1 MTPQQIALVQQS
13 FSKVAPISEAAAVL
27 FYDRLFDVAPSVRAM
42 FPEDMTEQRKKLMG
56 MLAAVVSGLSNLE
69 TILPAASALAKRH
82 VAYGAKA
89 EHYPVVG
96 ATLLWTL
103 EKGLGEAWTP
113 ELATAWTDAYGVLS
127 GYMIS
132 KPTARRRR
140 PPNRRCLVS
149 EPLVI
154 VGNGMAAARLVDE
167 LAKTALGRYA
177 VAVIGEE
184 PRLAYNRVLLSSVL
198 AGETGS
204 HEIELRPADWWRHRG
219 VTVRY
224 GYRVTEIDTGRRE
237 LKIAGEESM
246 EYSKLVL
253 ATGSTPLRLNV
264 PGADLAGVHTFR
276 DTRDVDLL
284 LTLAAAK
291 KRVVVVGGGLL
302 GLEAAYGLAKAGAP
316 VTLLHLMDRLMER
329 QLDGPAADLLKTLVE
344 RKGIRILL
352 NASTAR
358 IHGERHVEAVELA
371 DGSRIEADAVIFAA
385 GIRPNIALAKEAG
398 IAVNRGIVV
407 NDEMQTA
414 SPDIYALGECA
425 EHRGTC
431 YGLVEPAYEQARVL
445 ARHLGGRPAAYQGS
459 VVSTN
464 LKVSG
469 VSVFSAGDFMGGE
482 GSESLVLTDRRR
494 GTYKKLVIADGCLT
508 GAVLIGDTA
517 DALWYL
523 ELIRT
528 REKIAGIRADMMFGR
543 ALALPSKA
551 A

>member
-1 MTPQQIALVQQS
+1 
-13 FSKVAPISEAAAVL
+13 
-27 FYDRLFDVAPSVRAM
+27 
-42 FPEDMTEQRKKLMG
+42 
-56 MLAAVVSGLSNLE
+56 
-69 TILPAASALAKRH
+69 
-82 VAYGAKA
+82 
-89 EHYPVVG
+89 
-96 ATLLWTL
+96 
-103 EKGLGEAWTP
+103 
-113 ELATAWTDAYGVLS
+113 
-127 GYMIS
+127 
-132 KPTARRRR
+132 
-140 PPNRRCLVS
+140 VS

-167 LAKTALGRYA
+167 LAKTSLGRYA

-237 LKIAGEESM
+237 LKIEGEESM

-253 ATGSTPLRLNV
+253 AVGSTPLRLNV

-284 LTLAAAK
+284 LTLAAAR

-329 QLDGPAADLLKTLVE
+329 QLDAPAAELLKTLVE

-352 NASTAR
+352 NASTVR
-358 IHGERHVEAVELA
+358 IHGEGHVEGVELA

-385 GIRPNIALAKEAG
+385 GIRPNIALAKDAG

-445 ARHLGGRPAAYQGS
+445 ARHLAGRPAAYQGS

-494 GTYKKLVIADGCLT
+494 GTYKKLVVAEGRLT
-508 GAVLIGDTA
+508 GALLIGDTV

-523 ELIRT
+523 ELIRN
-528 REKIAGIRADMMFGR
+528 REKVAAIRTDMMFGR
-543 ALALPSKA
+543 ALARPSKA

>member
-1 MTPQQIALVQQS
+1 M
-13 FSKVAPISEAAAVL
+13 
-27 FYDRLFDVAPSVRAM
+27 
-42 FPEDMTEQRKKLMG
+42 
-56 MLAAVVSGLSNLE
+56 
-69 TILPAASALAKRH
+69 
-82 VAYGAKA
+82 
-89 EHYPVVG
+89 
-96 ATLLWTL
+96 
-103 EKGLGEAWTP
+103 
-113 ELATAWTDAYGVLS
+113 
-127 GYMIS
+127 
-132 KPTARRRR
+132 
-140 PPNRRCLVS
+140 S

-224 GYRVTEIDTGRRE
+224 GYRVTEIDVGRRE
-237 LKIAGEESM
+237 LKIEGEESM

-253 ATGSTPLRLNV
+253 ATGSTPLRLNL

-276 DTRDVDLL
+276 DSRDVDLL
-284 LTLAAAK
+284 LTLATAK

-316 VTLLHLMDRLMER
+316 VTLLHLVDRLMER

-352 NASTAR
+352 NASSAC
-358 IHGERHVEAVELA
+358 IHGDGHFEAVELA

-385 GIRPNIALAKEAG
+385 GIKPNVALAKEAG
-398 IAVNRGIVV
+398 IAVNRGVVV
-407 NDEMQTA
+407 NDLMQT
-414 SPDIYALGECA
+414 SSSDIFALGECA

-445 ARHLGGRPAAYQGS
+445 ARHLAGRSAAYQGS

-482 GSESLVLTDRRR
+482 GGESLVLTDRRR
-494 GTYKKLVIADGCLT
+494 GTYKKLVIADGRLT
-508 GAVLIGDTA
+508 GAVLIGDTV

-523 ELIRT
+523 ELIRN
-528 REKIAGIRADMMFGR
+528 RDNVAAIRTDMMFGR

>member
-1 MTPQQIALVQQS
+1 M
-13 FSKVAPISEAAAVL
+13 
-27 FYDRLFDVAPSVRAM
+27 
-42 FPEDMTEQRKKLMG
+42 
-56 MLAAVVSGLSNLE
+56 
-69 TILPAASALAKRH
+69 
-82 VAYGAKA
+82 
-89 EHYPVVG
+89 
-96 ATLLWTL
+96 
-103 EKGLGEAWTP
+103 
-113 ELATAWTDAYGVLS
+113 
-127 GYMIS
+127 
-132 KPTARRRR
+132 
-140 PPNRRCLVS
+140 NRRCLVS

-167 LAKTALGRYA
+167 LAKSALGRYA

-224 GYRVTEIDTGRRE
+224 GYRVTEIDVGRRE
-237 LKIAGEESM
+237 LKIEGEESM

-253 ATGSTPLRLNV
+253 ATGSTPLRLNL
-264 PGADLAGVHTFR
+264 PGADLTGVHTFR

-329 QLDGPAADLLKTLVE
+329 QLDVPAADLLKALVE

-352 NASTAR
+352 NASTVR
-358 IHGERHVEAVELA
+358 IHGDGHVEAVELA

-385 GIRPNIALAKEAG
+385 GIKPNVSLAKEAG
-398 IAVNRGIVV
+398 IAVNRGVVV
-407 NDEMQTA
+407 NDVMQT
-414 SPDIYALGECA
+414 SSSDIFALGECA

-445 ARHLGGRPAAYQGS
+445 ARHLAGRPAAYQGS

-482 GSESLVLTDRRR
+482 GSESLVLSDRRR
-494 GTYKKLVIADGCLT
+494 GTYKKLVIADGRLT
-508 GAVLIGDTA
+508 GAVLIGDTV

-523 ELIRT
+523 ELIRN
-528 REKIAGIRADMMFGR
+528 RDKVAAIRTDMMFGR
-543 ALALPSKA
+543 ALARPSKA